1 MFTNFVA
8 TPNSLV
14 TARWLVHQLHQQLL
28 STSMITLKWHFWV
41 PKRSSFQRDVPLLRP
56 LHRDWHPRRHL
67 ETVWLSH
74 LSHHFSRIFCGIV
87 QSCNIILSSRRGIKT
102 YCNNRTRKYVCNT
115 QRLYPLYLHGLNSFQ
130 GLVIVSVRLLS
141 GPWQRA
147 SSWYLFHLIFWDW
160 GGLQEKCDADSYYIT
175 SILFIYVDANWKS
188 NNNNYIIQHYYYIM

>member
-1 MFTNFVA
+1 
-8 TPNSLV
+8 
-14 TARWLVHQLHQQLL
+14 
-28 STSMITLKWHFWV
+28 MITLKWHFWV

-115 QRLYPLYLHGLNSFQ
+115 QRLYPLYLHGLTAFKPFKGQHFKDWLSSGVDSWV
-130 GLVIVSVRLLS
+130 GLGSERLHDIFSTWFFGIEVVCKKSAMQIHTTLH
-141 GPWQRA
+141 PY
-147 SSWYLFHLIFWDW
+147 YLYMWIQIEKLIII
-160 GGLQEKCDADSYYIT
+160 IT
-175 SILFIYVDANWKS
+175 
-188 NNNNYIIQHYYYIM
+188 